1 MSDSPVH
8 HPAEPFT
15 RASLLLGPLLE
26 AFGFRLVAR
35 EYADEPEGSASA
47 EYLRGDIA
55 LRLVWEGE
63 ERALWIEAA
72 RATGGTVISR
82 WTDVEWAVAGERQP
96 LDHGI
101 DDARLD
107 RLAAALAAFLTPVGG
122 GD

>member
-1 MSDSPVH
+1 MPDVPAHS
-8 HPAEPFT
+8 PAEPFT

-35 EYADEPEGSASA
+35 EYSDEPEGTAIA
-47 EYLRGDIA
+47 EYLRGEVA

-63 ERALWIEAA
+63 ARALWIEAA

-82 WTDVEWAVAGERQP
+82 WTDIEWVVAGERQE
-96 LDHGI
+96 LDRAT

-107 RLAAALAAFLTPVGG
+107 RLAAALAAFLTPAG